1 DIYQHT
7 AKAIRALG
15 DVDDDERKAQ
25 LAKLNRLLKHC
36 LAWEDARAVANC
48 LEMAR
53 SEKGVPVLPAQLDAD
68 PWLLNCTTGTL
79 DVRTGH
85 LRPHRRED
93 LLTKLAAVPFD
104 PDAPCPQWLRFL
116 DRIMD
121 GNKDLI
127 NYLQRV
133 IGYSLTGNV
142 REQCLF
148 FFYGRGANGKSTF
161 L

>member
-1 DIYQHT
+1 
-7 AKAIRALG
+7 
-15 DVDDDERKAQ
+15 
-25 LAKLNRLLKHC
+25 
-36 LAWEDARAVANC
+36 
-48 LEMAR
+48 
-53 SEKGVPVLPAQLDAD
+53 
-68 PWLLNCTTGTL
+68 GTL
-79 DVRTGH
+79 DLRTGQ

-161 L
+161 LNALREILGDYAAQAVPELLLAKSHEAHPAERADLFGRRFVATIETDEGKRMAEALMKQLTGGDA